1 MRVKSNHAHC
11 SVTSGCPWYGW
22 PFFQYIGPGSR
33 AYNTSMKKPM
43 DHKLPRAPFFCTWL
57 MFCLKDQA
65 PEKMDQRKAP
75 VPGTEP
81 QADHAE
87 GMLKELALKW
97 FTETQAPLIL
107 RNGNFPDWFQGFIAR
122 KDAED
127 QLRDKQ
133 LGCFLIRLSDRAI
146 GYILSYKGKDRCRHF
161 VINQNKAGQFIVS
174 GDTET
179 HCNLTDLI
187 EYYKMSPIEPFGEFL
202 TVPCSESNNAELYDE
217 IQFCQ
222 KAKPAVSVQA
232 VKSIWNQRKNT
243 NAEQPPELPPKYN
256 KQLHKLPS
264 DSSFEKV
271 PPPIKKSNQAPAPT
285 QQKRS
290 PPLRSA
296 LSGSLEDKSSQRN
309 QVLYAQLDQEKTRE
323 KAQLPSS
330 NKGSPNRSNRNQTE
344 GAATNRNGRRGSS
357 PASNCLYSQAEEA
370 QLFPSQAPEPRCSDT
385 TVYSELTLVEC
396 RSKSLPLLDDGS
408 DRGQD
413 CHPYRAHTPPA
424 LQLQRSPKLPRKSA
438 LYSALGKCSFKDAGP
453 HSASSPG
460 PVLASS
466 SSLDKL
472 LKNPLYHAVT
482 GWQAPQDMTSLLHRE
497 TCGGHN
503 PTVTSHP
510 MAGPPQSTD
519 NTYAQIPT
527 ELTPNSLFSDNTYE
541 QIPDRPHKGTSETLA
556 SVNNTY
562 ETIPDRAP
570 RQSEATCG
578 LKNANWRRFFP
589 ETKKK

>member
-1 MRVKSNHAHC
+1 
-11 SVTSGCPWYGW
+11 
-22 PFFQYIGPGSR
+22 
-33 AYNTSMKKPM
+33 
-43 DHKLPRAPFFCTWL
+43 
-57 MFCLKDQA
+57 
-65 PEKMDQRKAP
+65 MDQRKAP

-271 PPPIKKSNQAPAPT
+271 PPPIKK
-285 QQKRS
+285 RS

-344 GAATNRNGRRGSS
+344 G
-357 PASNCLYSQAEEA
+357 
-370 QLFPSQAPEPRCSDT
+370 SDT

-472 LKNPLYHAVT
+472 LKNPLY
-482 GWQAPQDMTSLLHRE
+482 L
-497 TCGGHN
+497 
-503 PTVTSHP
+503 TSHP

-527 ELTPNSLFSDNTYE
+527 EPTPNSLFPDNTYE

>member
-1 MRVKSNHAHC
+1 
-11 SVTSGCPWYGW
+11 
-22 PFFQYIGPGSR
+22 
-33 AYNTSMKKPM
+33 M

-271 PPPIKKSNQAPAPT
+271 PPPIK
-285 QQKRS
+285 
-290 PPLRSA
+290 
-296 LSGSLEDKSSQRN
+296 RN

-344 GAATNRNGRRGSS
+344 G
-357 PASNCLYSQAEEA
+357 
-370 QLFPSQAPEPRCSDT
+370 QAPEPRCSDT

-438 LYSALGKCSFKDAGP
+438 LYSALGN
-453 HSASSPG
+453 
-460 PVLASS
+460 S

-472 LKNPLYHAVT
+472 LKNPLYHA
-482 GWQAPQDMTSLLHRE
+482 E

-527 ELTPNSLFSDNTYE
+527 EPTPNSLFPDNTYE